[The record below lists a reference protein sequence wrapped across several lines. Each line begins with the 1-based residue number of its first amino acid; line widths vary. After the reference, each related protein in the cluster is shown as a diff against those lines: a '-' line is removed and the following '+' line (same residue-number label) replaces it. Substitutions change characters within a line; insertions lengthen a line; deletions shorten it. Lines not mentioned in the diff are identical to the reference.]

1 MKDPAVL
8 FYTQDFLTGTF
19 LMTDA
24 QVGKYIRL
32 LCLQQQNGGLTE
44 REMLK
49 ICGEKDEDIW
59 AKFNCE
65 DGHYF
70 NKRMAFEANKRKKFT
85 ESRIANLSHM
95 DSHMENRNKKYE
107 ISNKK
112 EENEIIFKNEVF
124 EFSEKY
130 NETMLNNFVAYWT
143 EKNKSKTKMRFE
155 LEKCFDISR
164 RLATWASRDKEYNK
178 VIPHDQVITH
188 ATILNMFNKGEID
201 VWNKYEKAGII
212 NGKATYKLKTN

>member
-44 REMLK
+44 KEMLK
-49 ICGEKDEDIW
+49 VCGEKDDEIW
-59 AKFNCE
+59 AKFDCE
-65 DGHYF
+65 NGHYF
-70 NKRMAFEANKRKKFT
+70 NKRMALEANKRKNYT
-85 ESRIANLSHM
+85 ASRVANLSHM
-95 DSHMENRNKKYE
+95 DSHMEICNKKDE

-112 EENEIIFKNEVF
+112 EEKEIIFKSEVF

-130 NETMLNNFVAYWT
+130 SEEMLNKFCSYWT
-143 EKNKSKTKMRFE
+143 EKSKSGKMRYEFQKTFE
-155 LEKCFDISR
+155 IGR
-164 RLATWASRDKEYNK
+164 RLVTWASRDNSIIKNT
-178 VIPHDQVITH
+178 PDVITYKE
-188 ATILNMFNKGEID
+188 LVMRFNKGELDI
-201 VWNKYEKAGII
+201 WEKYEAVTPGDKRTLWKI
-212 NGKATYKLKTN
+212 KT

>member
-44 REMLK
+44 KEMMRV
-49 ICGEKDEDIW
+49 CGEKDDEIW
-59 AKFNCE
+59 AKFDFS

-70 NKRMAFEANKRKKFT
+70 NKRMALEANKRKNYT
-85 ESRIANLSHM
+85 ASRVANLSHM
-95 DSHMENRNKKYE
+95 DSHMENSNKKDE

-112 EENEIIFKNEVF
+112 EEKEIVFTSEVF

-130 NETMLNNFVAYWT
+130 PEAMLNKFCNYWT
-143 EKNKSKTKMRFE
+143 EKSKSGKMRYEFE
-155 LEKCFDISR
+155 KTFEVSR
-164 RLATWASRDKEYNK
+164 RLVTWASRDKEVVKKSPDAISYK
-178 VIPHDQVITH
+178 EVIYK
-188 ATILNMFNKGEID
+188 FNQGETD
-201 VWNKYEKAGII
+201 VWEKYEQVTPGDKRSLW
-212 NGKATYKLKTN
+212 KLKV